1 MECCSL
7 VFSSTLQSFKAIP
20 QAGSV
25 KLPIMVP
32 KCRIYV
38 VGTLFFDAEMT
49 IPAVFCIF
57 NQILYE
63 VFTFVGLLN
72 MPPAFLLNERLRC
85 HDLIYQRAKSFF
97 KYAMSYEERNC
108 S

>member
-32 KCRIYV
+32 KSAIYV

-49 IPAVFCIF
+49 FPAVFCIF
-57 NQILYE
+57 NQILCE

-72 MPPAFLLNERLRC
+72 IRTFMLNERFRFD
-85 HDLIYQRAKSFF
+85 DLSYQRAMYFF
-97 KYAMSYEERNC
+97 KYVISYEERNC
-108 S
+108 G